1 MDAPRGLDTFDAALI
16 EGDGTRSCLERMI
29 WAHLLRNPEA
39 TGAELRA
46 AAQEQGVEGDVN
58 LVLYRALERGEVTRT
73 RSRTPRWSIAPG
85 QYVLGP
91 APDGS
96 TPEQVVGV
104 YLSVIRS
111 DWSAAQVRAALQSD
125 RIIRMT
131 AFSPDELTKSL
142 SAIVAGTAEDGLWDS
157 WFDGASQIRS
167 TSIII

>member
-1 MDAPRGLDTFDAALI
+1 MDGLGGLDTFDAVLV
-16 EGDGTRSCLERMI
+16 EGDGARTRLERLI

-58 LVLYRALERGEVTRT
+58 LVLYRALERGEVTRI

-85 QYVLGP
+85 QHALGP

-96 TPEQVVGV
+96 TTEQVVGG
-104 YLSVIRS
+104 YLSVTGS

-131 AFSPDELTKSL
+131 AFSSDELATSL
-142 SAIVAGTAEDGLWDS
+142 SAVAASTAEDELWDS
-157 WFDGASQIRS
+157 WFDRALRVR
-167 TSIII
+167 TASIIV

>member
-1 MDAPRGLDTFDAALI
+1 MDGLGGLDTFDAVLV
-16 EGDGTRSCLERMI
+16 EGDGARSGLERLI
-29 WAHLLRNPEA
+29 LAHLLRNPGS

-46 AAQEQGVEGDVN
+46 VAQEQGVGGDVN

-85 QYVLGP
+85 QHALGP

-104 YLSVIRS
+104 YLSVTGS

-125 RIIRMT
+125 RISRMT
-131 AFSPDELTKSL
+131 AFSPDELATSL
-142 SAIVAGTAEDGLWDS
+142 SAVAASTAEDELWDS
-157 WFDGASQIRS
+157 WFDRALRVR
-167 TSIII
+167 TASIIV